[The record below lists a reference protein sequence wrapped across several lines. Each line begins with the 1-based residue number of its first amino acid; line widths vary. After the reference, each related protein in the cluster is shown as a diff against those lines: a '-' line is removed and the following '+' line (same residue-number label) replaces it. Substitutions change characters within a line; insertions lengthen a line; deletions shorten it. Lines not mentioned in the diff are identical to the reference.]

1 MMLYCKNF
9 KEIEKKKLNIKPL
22 SASLAQELNL
32 YDPFKKEINY
42 YE

>member
-22 SASLAQELNL
+22 SASLAQELNYMTPL
-32 YDPFKKEINY
+32 KKK
-42 YE
+42 